1 MDLLSDTMAN
11 AEVIAL
17 QETWCDPDQDNRHL
31 ALPEYHMHFASQG
44 NGKGVVTYFKGTYR
58 VSATINKQ
66 SYQMIKLTGNRFSVI
81 NLYCS
86 KGANKQQFFSDL
98 MTLLRGT
105 LCCIIVGDFND
116 NFLKEPKSNFVQ
128 QMIAQKLTQLVET
141 PTHAEGGLLDHVYV
155 TNTKWQL
162 NTEVNFRYYSDHA
175 AITIMKANDDEV
187 DEAMS
192 S

>member
-1 MDLLSDTMAN
+1 MD
-11 AEVIAL
+11 
-17 QETWCDPDQDNRHL
+17 R
-31 ALPEYHMHFASQG
+31 
-44 NGKGVVTYFKGTYR
+44 
-58 VSATINKQ
+58 
-66 SYQMIKLTGNRFSVI
+66 
-81 NLYCS
+81 
-86 KGANKQQFFSDL
+86 
-98 MTLLRGT
+98 T

-175 AITIMKANDDEV
+175 AITVMMSNDNEV

-192 S
+192 F